1 MSYSCVEPALRGAS
15 PHLPCQHGSVWKPI
29 MSDSCISSSG
39 IVGSLIKGEQQ
50 RYSTLNIYSTSSRL
64 PLLHCIFNLLPMPGR
79 KKDQSVTII
88 NTLRILPLLILKLSF
103 RLISQNN
110 YHETYKAVVR
120 VSQNSL

>member
-1 MSYSCVEPALRGAS
+1 
-15 PHLPCQHGSVWKPI
+15 
-29 MSDSCISSSG
+29 
-39 IVGSLIKGEQQ
+39 
-50 RYSTLNIYSTSSRL
+50 
-64 PLLHCIFNLLPMPGR
+64 MPGR

-88 NTLRILPLLILKLSF
+88 NTLRILPLLILKLSL